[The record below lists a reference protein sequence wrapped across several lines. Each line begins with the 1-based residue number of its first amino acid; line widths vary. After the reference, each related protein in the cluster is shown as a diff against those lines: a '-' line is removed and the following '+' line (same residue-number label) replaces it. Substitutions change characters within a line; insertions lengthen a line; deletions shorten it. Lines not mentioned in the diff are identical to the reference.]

1 MDLTLNTSQKLLL
14 SQKML
19 QSTEILQMSST
30 ELADYIKEAAVE
42 NPVMELEEKQD
53 DSEKFDL
60 LRKKIDY
67 INESDEQN
75 RTYYTQ
81 EKDDEDENDDWKF
94 KQNSGQSLEEY
105 LSEQL
110 NCIPFDKNRLAI
122 GHYIIGCIN
131 SNGYLEVPPEAIA
144 KNLKA
149 DVQTV
154 KDLLGIIKTF
164 EPTGVGAS
172 SLQECLELQLD
183 KVGCKDDTARAIV
196 RDYLE
201 LLGKNQ
207 LHVIAK
213 KLRTSLDD
221 VIEASAKIKSLNP
234 KPGNSFDSGKS
245 LDYIT
250 PDALIHEKDG
260 AFEIILNDHYMP
272 GISISSFYKTI
283 VKDSDDTEAKNYINE
298 KIRQA
303 EWIMKCISKRNS
315 TLKNTIEVIVDIQ
328 NEFFLNGKGSLKPMC
343 LNDVAAALGIHES
356 TVSRAVKDKYVQC
369 RHGIYPLNYFFKV
382 ALPSADSSGSLTAEA
397 IKLMIKNL
405 IDEEDNSSP
414 LSDRE
419 ITEKLNDS
427 GISISRRTVAKY
439 RESMGILGTSGR
451 KN

>member
-19 QSTEILQMSST
+19 QSTEILQMSSA
-30 ELADYIKEAAVE
+30 ELIDYIKEAAVE
-42 NPVMELEEKQD
+42 NPVMELEEKHD

-67 INESDEQN
+67 IDASDEQN
-75 RTYYTQ
+75 RTYYAQ

-94 KQNSGQSLEEY
+94 KQKSGQSLEEY

-110 NCIPFDKNRLAI
+110 NLIPLDKNSLSI
-122 GHYIIGCIN
+122 GKYIIGCIN
-131 SNGYLEVPPEAIA
+131 SNGYLEVSENDIA
-144 KNLKA
+144 SSLKT
-149 DVQTV
+149 DVKEV
-154 KDLLGIIKTF
+154 HRILGIIKTF
-164 EPTGVGAS
+164 EPTGVGAAN
-172 SLQECLELQLD
+172 LQECLVLQLN

-196 RDYLE
+196 NEHLE

-213 KLRTSLDD
+213 KLKVSIDE

-250 PDALIHEKDG
+250 PDALIKEKNG
-260 AFEIILNDHYMP
+260 TFEIILNDHYMP
-272 GISISSFYKTI
+272 GISISSFYKT
-283 VKDSDDTEAKNYINE
+283 VVRNSDDAEAKNYVNE

-303 EWIMKCISKRNS
+303 EWIMKCISRRSS
-315 TLKNTIEVIVDIQ
+315 TLKNTIEIIVDIQ
-328 NEFFLNGKGSLKPMC
+328 HDFFLNGGGNLKPMC
-343 LNDVAAALGIHES
+343 LNDVATALGMHES

-369 RHGIYPLNYFFKV
+369 RHGIYPLNYFFKAAV
-382 ALPSADSSGSLTAEA
+382 PSAISSDSITAER
-397 IKLMIKNL
+397 IKLMIKEY
-405 IDEEDNSSP
+405 IDEEDSSSP

-419 ITEKLNDS
+419 ITEKLTS
-427 GISISRRTVAKY
+427 AGINISRRTVAKY

-451 KN
+451 KH